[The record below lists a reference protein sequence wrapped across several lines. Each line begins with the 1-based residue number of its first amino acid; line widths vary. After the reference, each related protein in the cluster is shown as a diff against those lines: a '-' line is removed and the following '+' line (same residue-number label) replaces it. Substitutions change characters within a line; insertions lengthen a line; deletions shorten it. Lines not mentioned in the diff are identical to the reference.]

1 MDGSREREIQN
12 RTELE
17 DVSRTDGWSVA
28 SKMVQMMPTQLEW
41 KLGLSLTPESE
52 VKRISS
58 AKWQP

>member
-17 DVSRTDGWSVA
+17 DVSRTDGWSA

>member
-17 DVSRTDGWSVA
+17 DVSRTDGWSA
-28 SKMVQMMPTQLEW
+28 SKMVQMMPTHLEWW